1 MRASASCLCRMGS
14 IYTCTLNMMGSFSSS
29 LLSCQ
34 RYRGRAMFCL

>member
-1 MRASASCLCRMGS
+1 LSLSEGS